1 MGNSRKISVTLYKE
15 PNDIERA
22 YCLIED
28 TNEMWGVFTR
38 NKFMAVERMME
49 EDAVNYYKIANFFK
63 KHGSPCDNGGKELSK
78 EAKLVGI
85 SNILAN
91 LNK

>member
-1 MGNSRKISVTLYKE
+1 
-15 PNDIERA
+15 
-22 YCLIED
+22 
-28 TNEMWGVFTR
+28 
-38 NKFMAVERMME
+38 MME